1 MLKVIFLK
9 NNLTQFQSNLSNNL
23 NWMKPV
29 SVKIGTH
36 LDTYTAKVT
45 LEYDGPYDEKAIPT
59 IRGGCDLREA
69 FCATCEVFAYDLDE
83 EGNPDNCYMF
93 KKPTSYKYAEYIDRL
108 TVEIEFDELYAG
120 PNIDKKCKEIE
131 LLQYYTETLH
141 KLMEEKFDKNSKKN
155 EGDNNMKQKSFFECD
170 IKTYTDLVFINW
182 LNSSETAIFV
192 TYLDDKYYSLELR
205 APASFDFHT
214 VSDSCLKSLTA
225 YTYEVSDKHRVP
237 VNCHKLS
244 SIKGFTCKREGYT
257 YYRIILNFNEELEND
272 DVKNHCG
279 LKEFVDCISGQTTYT
294 LDVDRSDDIK
304 RSDIIKHLTDNAAV
318 IKTCA
323 PNGQCLNVE
332 VIKKRDNDNSSDDN
346 KNEIKETSKKDGDN
360 MKHFSE
366 CSGECITCTS
376 HGHCLAGIGDDD
388 YSVADKAELIKR
400 IKNHKLSEHNQNEI
414 KRVLK
419 EEYHFDYDNNTS
431 LDDKAP
437 ADDSTPKPNRISK
450 HEYYL
455 KIAEAVSLRGTCLRR
470 KFGAIIVKDDRIVST
485 GYVGAPRGRINC
497 CDRGKCYRMEHNVP
511 SGQRYEL
518 CRSTHAEMNA
528 IIQASPEEMKFATLY
543 LVGIEN
549 DGSYT
554 NADCCSM
561 CKRVIINSG
570 INTVIARQADGSFK
584 KIHVT
589 EWINNDDSLDINHEG
604 Y

>member
-1 MLKVIFLK
+1 M
-9 NNLTQFQSNLSNNL
+9 N
-23 NWMKPV
+23 PV

-45 LEYDGPYDEKAIPT
+45 LKYYGQYDETSMKI
-59 IRGGCDLREA
+59 LRDGDRLGEA

-93 KKPTSYKYAEYIDRL
+93 KKPTSYKYNAYPDKIK
-108 TVEIEFDELYAG
+108 VEIEFGELHQG

-131 LLQYYTETLH
+131 LLQYYTETLR
-141 KLMEEKFDKNSKKN
+141 KLMKEEFDKNSKKN
-155 EGDNNMKQKSFFECD
+155 EGDSNMNQKSFFECD
-170 IKTYTDLVFINW
+170 TKTYADLRFRDW

-244 SIKGFTCKREGYT
+244 SIKDFTCKREGYT
-257 YYRIILNFNEELEND
+257 CYRIILNFNEELEND

-294 LDVDRSDDIK
+294 LDKERPDDIK
-304 RSDIIKHLTDNAAV
+304 GSDIIKHLTDNAAV

-323 PNGQCLNVE
+323 PNGQCLNTE
-332 VIKKRDNDNSSDDN
+332 FIRKNQIKGDD
-346 KNEIKETSKKDGDN
+346 T
-360 MKHFSE
+360 MKHFSD
-366 CSGECITCTS
+366 CVGMCATCVS
-376 HGHCLAGIGDDD
+376 KGHCLAGIGDDD
-388 YSVADKAELIKR
+388 YVMADKAELIR
-400 IKNHKLSEHNQNEI
+400 RLKNDKLGEISIEEI
-414 KRVLK
+414 KKVLK
-419 EEYHFDYDNNTS
+419 KEYGYDYDKEINNT
-431 LDDKAP
+431 KA
-437 ADDSTPKPNRISK
+437 TTRISK
-450 HEYYL
+450 PEYYL

-470 KFGAIIVKDDRIVST
+470 KFGSIIVKDDRIVST

-497 CDRGKCYRMEHNVP
+497 CDRGTCYRMEHNVP

-518 CRSTHAEMNA
+518 CRSCHSEMNA
-528 IIQASPEEMKFATLY
+528 VIQASPEEMKDATLY
-543 LVGIEN
+543 LVGLEN

-561 CKRVIINSG
+561 CKRVIINAG
-570 INTVIARQADGSFK
+570 ISTVVARQADCGFK
-584 KIHVT
+584 TILVSD
-589 EWINNDDSLDINHEG
+589 WIKNDDSLDIDHEG

>member
-9 NNLTQFQSNLSNNL
+9 NNLTQFQSNLGQNL
-23 NWMKPV
+23 NLMKPV
-29 SVKIGTH
+29 SVKIGTN
-36 LDTYTAKVT
+36 LDTYTAKVA
-45 LEYDGPYDEKAIPT
+45 LEYEGHYNEEALPT
-59 IRGGCDLREA
+59 LRGGADLREG

-83 EGNPDNCYMF
+83 NGYPDNCYMF
-93 KKPTSYKYAEYIDRL
+93 KKPTSYEYNAYPDRIK
-108 TVEIEFDELYAG
+108 VEIEFGELYAG

-131 LLQYYTETLH
+131 LLQYYTETLR
-141 KLMEEKFDKNSKKN
+141 KLIEEKFDKNSKKK
-155 EGDNNMKQKSFFECD
+155 EEDENMKLKVFFECD
-170 IKTYTDLVFINW
+170 DKTYADIRFRDWLDSADSVLFTTDEVHKQY
-182 LNSSETAIFV
+182 T
-192 TYLDDKYYSLELR
+192 LELR
-205 APASFDFHT
+205 TPANFDLNT
-214 VSDSCLKSLTA
+214 VSMPCLNSLTA
-225 YTYEVSDKHRVP
+225 YMYEVSDKHP
-237 VNCHKLS
+237 EPAYCYKLS
-244 SIKGFTCKREGYT
+244 SIKNFDYKHESYS
-257 YYRIILNFNEELEND
+257 YYRIILNFDKKEEGSD
-272 DVKNHCG
+272 IDAHCG
-279 LKEFVDCISGQTTYT
+279 LKHFVDCISGRTTYT
-294 LDVDRSDDIK
+294 LDKEHPDDIK
-304 RSDIIKHLTDNAAV
+304 GSDIIKHLADCAAV
-318 IKTCA
+318 VKTCA
-323 PNGQCLNVE
+323 PNGQFLNME
-332 VIKKRDNDNSSDDN
+332 FFRNRNNDNSSDDN
-346 KNEIKETSKKDGDN
+346 KNEIKETSKKEDDN

-437 ADDSTPKPNRISK
+437 ADDSTTKPNRISK

-528 IIQASPEEMKFATLY
+528 IIQASPEEMKYATLY

-561 CKRVIINSG
+561 CKRVIVNSG

-589 EWINNDDSLDINHEG
+589 EWINNDDSLDIDHEG